1 MLLRCPQPLG
11 DVAFLHFLH
20 IRAHLSDA
28 LFQFRHLT
36 MQLPVL
42 AFKPAHFITAQQR
55 VDAVECCCG
64 GLGS

>member
-28 LFQFRHLT
+28 LFQLRHLT

-42 AFKPAHFITAQQR
+42 AFKPAHFITA
-55 VDAVECCCG
+55 
-64 GLGS
+64 